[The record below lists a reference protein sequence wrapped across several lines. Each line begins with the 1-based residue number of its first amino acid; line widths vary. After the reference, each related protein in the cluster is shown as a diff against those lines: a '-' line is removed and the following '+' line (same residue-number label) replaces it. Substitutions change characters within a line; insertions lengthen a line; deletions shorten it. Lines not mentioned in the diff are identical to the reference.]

1 MKINT
6 DELLTDKVYILKY
19 INRRKQNTKRNNKI
33 KKSTGNQPLLQIDSL
48 IFIIKFD
55 IKAAFNK
62 KLFLYYIRTG
72 VFRGAFRILSNIL
85 DGVFC
90 KNS

>member
-19 INRRKQNTKRNNKI
+19 INRRKQNTKWNNKI
-33 KKSTGNQPLLQIDSL
+33 KKSIGNQPLLQIDSL

-55 IKAAFNK
+55 IKIILAWNVF
-62 KLFLYYIRTG
+62 FYYI
-72 VFRGAFRILSNIL
+72 
-85 DGVFC
+85 
-90 KNS
+90 